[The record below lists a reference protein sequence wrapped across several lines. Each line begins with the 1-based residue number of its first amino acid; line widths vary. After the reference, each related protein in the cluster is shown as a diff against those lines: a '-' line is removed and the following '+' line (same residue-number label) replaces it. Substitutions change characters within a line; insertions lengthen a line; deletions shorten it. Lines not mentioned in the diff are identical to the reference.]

1 MSKTNK
7 IVLKL
12 FEKVDF
18 NKLKL
23 LLSSTELDEETKNQ
37 LTSYYKK
44 KNGESIPVNY
54 VYSKDLGEKGRLWA
68 EKGISLQMIRCDIR
82 HTLARDF
89 YHDIDMV
96 NSGARL
102 LSQYCKKHNIECPK
116 LNDYVDNRE
125 IIIKQIENFHK
136 FDRPQVK
143 KLMSKLINLGSYK
156 VESEDDESVK
166 KMKFLESFS
175 EEMKNI
181 ANEICKI
188 EKETYKSISKNKDK
202 PFKKATT
209 LSTTL
214 YTLENKCL
222 MAMFEFFKENK
233 INVGVLCFDGL
244 MIEKNNK
251 INNDLPKIIKDCEKF
266 VFNKTKYE
274 IKLAVKPMD
283 EELKIDLPEF
293 TNYVESDKEA
303 ADKILLMEGKEKF
316 KYCRGD
322 LFIYDE
328 RTGIFEKGSDK
339 HHNTLNYYLIKNRDY
354 LNIIIG
360 NTIKSYGSDSKL
372 MNNVIKFILAEC
384 KDDHW
389 IERVANSS
397 LGYLLFKD
405 GIYNMKKCKFTKGFD
420 PKIVFYSSVPWEFP
434 ERNEEEIEN
443 AFNISFGKLFEDPIP
458 IMIALSRALAGD
470 THIKKFYFCPGKT
483 NAGKSVLINMLQNA
497 FGQYVATFNAESL
510 AYKKRDS
517 RDEGQKNRWGLLLRF
532 TRILM
537 SNEVKMNEPID
548 GNAIK
553 KHSAGSDKITGRGH
567 GGNETEFQ
575 PHYTIFCMLN
585 DIPKIEPMDP
595 ATIGRTEYI
604 EFPYQFVDKNELNK
618 KDTYKLKDKDIN
630 IKITKKAFI
639 RGFIYLMLDTY
650 QYFIENGMPEFN
662 KETKKRWT
670 KENKQENVIISKIKE
685 YYDITEDQN
694 DKIPVIEIRK
704 FKETHRKTFQTISLA
719 RFHDILTDELNLTN
733 SRDSKLRYWC
743 GIRKREIVDI

>member
-1 MSKTNK
+1 MSKSNK
-7 IVLKL
+7 VVIKL

-18 NKLKL
+18 NKLRL
-23 LLSSTELDEETKNQ
+23 LLSAPELDEETKNQ

-54 VYSKDLGEKGRLWA
+54 VYSKDLDKKGRLWA

-82 HTLARDF
+82 HALARDF

-102 LSQYCKKHNIECPK
+102 LSQYCKKHDIECSK
-116 LNDYVDNRE
+116 LNYYIDNRE
-125 IIIKQIENFHK
+125 VIIKQIEKFHN
-136 FDRPQVK
+136 FDRSQVK
-143 KLMSKLINLGSYK
+143 KLMSKLINLGNYN
-156 VESEDDESVK
+156 VEEEEGVIK
-166 KMKFLESFS
+166 KLKFLENFS
-175 EEMKNI
+175 DEMKFI
-181 ANEICKI
+181 ATEICKI
-188 EKETYKSISKNKDK
+188 EKETYKLISKNNDK

-209 LSTTL
+209 LSTIL

-222 MAMFEFFKENK
+222 MAMFDFFKENK

-244 MIEKNNK
+244 MIEQSKDLGITKLNK
-251 INNDLPKIIKDCEKF
+251 LIQDCEKY
-266 VFNKTKYE
+266 VYDKIKYQ
-274 IKLAVKPMD
+274 IKLAIKPMD
-283 EELKIDLPEF
+283 EKLKIELPEF

-322 LFIYDE
+322 LYIYDE
-328 RTGIFEKGSDK
+328 RTGIFEKGSNK
-339 HHNTLNYYLIKNRDY
+339 HHSLLDYYLIKNKEY
-354 LNIIIG
+354 LNIFVG
-360 NTIKSYGSDSKL
+360 NDIKSYGTDTKL
-372 MNNVIKFILAEC
+372 MNNVIKFILVEC

-389 IERVANSS
+389 IDRVANTS

-420 PKIVFYSSVPWEFP
+420 PKIVFYSSIPWNFP
-434 ERNEEEIEN
+434 ERNEKEIDD
-443 AFNISFGKLFEDPIP
+443 AFNISFNRLFDDPIP

-497 FGQYVATFNAESL
+497 FGQYVGTFNAESL

-537 SNEVKMNEPID
+537 SNEVKMNESLD

-553 KHSAGSDKITGRGH
+553 KFSAGTDKVTGRGH

-575 PHYTIFCMLN
+575 PHFTIFCMLN

-604 EFPYQFVDKNELNK
+604 EFPYQFVDKSEVKN
-618 KDTYKLKDKDIN
+618 KDTYKLKDKGIN
-630 IKITKKAFI
+630 IKIAEQSFI
-639 RGFIYLMLDTY
+639 SGFIYLILDAY

-670 KENKQENVIISKIKE
+670 KENKQENITINKIKE
-685 YYDITEDQN
+685 YYQITGNEN
-694 DKIPVIEIRK
+694 DTVPVADIRK
-704 FKETHRKTFQTISLA
+704 FRETHNKVFQTISLA
-719 RFHDILTDELNLTN
+719 RFHDILKDELNLVN
-733 SRDSKLRYWC
+733 AKKNDIRVWK
-743 GIRKREIVDI
+743 GIKPIVDI